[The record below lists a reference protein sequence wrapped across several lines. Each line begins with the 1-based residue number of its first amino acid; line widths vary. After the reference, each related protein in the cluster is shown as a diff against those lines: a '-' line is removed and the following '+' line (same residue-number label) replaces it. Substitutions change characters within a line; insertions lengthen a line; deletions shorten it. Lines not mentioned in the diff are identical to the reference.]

1 MLVRMKL
8 VVARMSQGP
17 GGPGRAPG
25 RATDPIV
32 VGQDARI
39 QPRFSRTLFVPIAG
53 KIRLAL
59 RDSNPMDAKAKA
71 EILHGVIRK
80 FGAGGRDITSEE
92 WGQFVAAQNDGFR
105 TGPEIGER
113 VPDFSLP
120 DQHGKNRTLKDL
132 SGPDGLLL
140 VFSRSADW

>member
-1 MLVRMKL
+1 M
-8 VVARMSQGP
+8 
-17 GGPGRAPG
+17 RAFNHAFPE
-25 RATDPIV
+25 P
-32 VGQDARI
+32 
-39 QPRFSRTLFVPIAG
+39 SLIAG

-59 RDSNPMDAKAKA
+59 REWFMEAKAKA

-80 FGAGGRDITSEE
+80 FATGGSDITSEE
-92 WGQFVAAQNDGFR
+92 WGRFVAAQNDGYR

-113 VPDFSLP
+113 VPEFTLP

-132 SGPDGLLL
+132 SGPNGLLL